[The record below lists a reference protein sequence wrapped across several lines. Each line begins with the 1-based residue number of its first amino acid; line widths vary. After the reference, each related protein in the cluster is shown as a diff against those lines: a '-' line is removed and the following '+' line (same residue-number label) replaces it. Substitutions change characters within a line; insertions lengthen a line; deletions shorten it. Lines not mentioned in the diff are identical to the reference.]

1 MRSLFICP
9 WLPYP
14 LDTGGNQRRFHL
26 LQAFAAVSRVTLLCP
41 EPRDP
46 ADGVPFREM
55 CEQTLFFPRNA
66 FWWREEPQFR
76 PARWAKSM
84 MRRCKTAEPLLLR
97 SYFSSAAKSLATIAA
112 ASQFDIVW
120 VERLLCLRWLP
131 DGLQSRIIVDLDD
144 LEHRKLRREIAVSK
158 TNLQTPFECLEFLK
172 LRRFEL
178 SVPKLPFE
186 FIVSS
191 DLDRRLLGN
200 KENVAVIPNGVVIPG
215 SGQPVPA
222 NDGDPPI
229 ILFVGLMDYEPNV
242 DAVRFF
248 AREVLPLIHGKFP
261 EARFVIVGRSPC
273 PAVLELNDGTKIV
286 VTGTVPEVEP
296 YLRQASVVVAPLRV
310 GGGTRIK
317 ILEAMAHQ
325 RPVVATTIGAEGLEV
340 ESGKHLLIADTAQ
353 GLADACVCLLRDRGM
368 GRHMSASAL
377 DLVREKYD
385 WLQIKRAVSRIILR
399 DTAFEDPAAP
409 SPMAGHNALP
419 NNVEPACHEVL
430 P

>member
-26 LQAFAAVSRVTLLCP
+26 LQAVAAVSRVTLLCP

-46 ADGVPFREM
+46 ADELPFREM

-84 MRRCKTAEPLLLR
+84 MRRCKTAEPLLLH

-112 ASQFDIVW
+112 ASQFDTVW

-131 DGLQSRIIVDLDD
+131 DGLRSRVIVDLDD

-158 TNLQTPFECLEFLK
+158 TNIQTPFDCLEFLK

-191 DLDRRLLGN
+191 DLDKRLLGN
-200 KENVAVIPNGVVIPG
+200 KENVTVVPNGVVIPSG
-215 SGQPVPA
+215 SPVPR

-229 ILFVGLMDYEPNV
+229 ILFVGLMNYEPNV

-248 AREVLPLIHGKFP
+248 AQEVLPLIHGKFP

-296 YLRQASVVVAPLRV
+296 YLRQATVVVAPLRV

-317 ILEAMAHQ
+317 ILEAMAHE

-340 ESGKHLLIADTAQ
+340 ESGKHLLIADTAP
-353 GLADACVCLLRDRGM
+353 GLADACICLLRDHEM
-368 GRHMSASAL
+368 GRQMSARAL
-377 DLVREKYD
+377 DLVRKKYD
-385 WLQIKRAVSRIILR
+385 WSQIKRAASRIILR
-399 DTAFEDPAAP
+399 DTAFENPAIP
-409 SPMAGHNALP
+409 SPMAGHNALL
-419 NNVEPACHEVL
+419 NNIEPAGPAAL